1 MRVGELPT
9 PAVVVDGPAFERNL
23 ATMARA
29 RPGAA
34 LRPHVKAHKSSAV
47 ARLQQRAGHDTFCA
61 ATPREVVGLAD
72 AGLGTDL
79 LLANQCLDADRLS
92 AMAGCGIPVTVA
104 VDSDATIVAAA
115 AAGIGSV
122 LIDVNVG
129 LPRGGCAPADAAR
142 LAETARRA
150 GLEVRGVMG
159 YEGHVVGDPDDT
171 ARAAAC
177 ATSMAILSRAHDAVG
192 GPVVSAGGTG
202 TYLVNQVATEIQA
215 GSYVFSDTA
224 YRQVVPEFE
233 LALHLAATVVTV
245 TPEHVV
251 ADCGLK
257 ALGMD
262 HGPPSIDG
270 ADVWFCSDEHV
281 TFAPTDGG
289 RTCRPGDRVLVQPAH
304 IDPTIAYHD
313 VLHVADG
320 GDLDATVVDAWPVDL
335 RGW

>member
-1 MRVGELPT
+1 MRVGDLST
-9 PAVVVDGPAFERNL
+9 PALVVDGPAFERNL
-23 ATMARA
+23 ATMAGA

-34 LRPHVKAHKSSAV
+34 LRPHVKAHKSTTV
-47 ARLQQRAGHDTFCA
+47 ARLQQETGHTTFCA
-61 ATPREVVGLAD
+61 ATAREVIGLAA
-72 AGLGTDL
+72 AGVGSDL
-79 LLANQCLDADRLS
+79 LLANQCLDADRLA
-92 AMAGCGIPVTVA
+92 AMADCRVPVTVA
-104 VDSDATIVAAA
+104 VDSAATIAAAA
-115 AAGIGSV
+115 AAGIRSV

-129 LPRGGCAPADAAR
+129 LPRGGCAPDQAAV
-142 LAETARRA
+142 LAERARQA

-171 ARAAAC
+171 TRAAAC
-177 ATSMAILSRAHDAVG
+177 AASMELLGRARDAVG
-192 GPVVSAGGTG
+192 GPIVSAGGTG
-202 TYLVNQVATEIQA
+202 TYLLNEAATEIQA

-233 LALHLAATVVTV
+233 LALHVVATVLNT
-245 TPEHVV
+245 TPEYAV

-262 HGPPSIDG
+262 HGSPAIEG

-281 TFAPTDGG
+281 TFATSDDGPHH
-289 RTCRPGDRVLVQPAH
+289 RPGDRVLVQPAH
-304 IDPTIAYHD
+304 VDPTVAYHD

-320 GDLDATVVDAWPVDL
+320 EGLDAAVVDAWSVDL

>member
-1 MRVGELPT
+1 
-9 PAVVVDGPAFERNL
+9 
-23 ATMARA
+23 
-29 RPGAA
+29 
-34 LRPHVKAHKSSAV
+34 
-47 ARLQQRAGHDTFCA
+47 
-61 ATPREVVGLAD
+61 
-72 AGLGTDL
+72 
-79 LLANQCLDADRLS
+79 
-92 AMAGCGIPVTVA
+92 
-104 VDSDATIVAAA
+104 
-115 AAGIGSV
+115 
-122 LIDVNVG
+122 
-129 LPRGGCAPADAAR
+129 
-142 LAETARRA
+142 
-150 GLEVRGVMG
+150 MG

-171 ARAAAC
+171 TRVAAC

-245 TPEHVV
+245 TPQHVV
-251 ADCGLK
+251 ADGGLK

-289 RTCRPGDRVLVQPAH
+289 SRPTGRAIGCWCSPPTSTRRSPTTTCCTW
-304 IDPTIAYHD
+304 PTAAISTRRWWTGGPSTCGAGSRRDAYLYITSTEVPLELGLQEWRD
-313 VLHVADG
+313 
-320 GDLDATVVDAWPVDL
+320 DATATPVDVDGMSYRRALL
-335 RGW
+335 RESALMILAIGSYYTGVGRRR